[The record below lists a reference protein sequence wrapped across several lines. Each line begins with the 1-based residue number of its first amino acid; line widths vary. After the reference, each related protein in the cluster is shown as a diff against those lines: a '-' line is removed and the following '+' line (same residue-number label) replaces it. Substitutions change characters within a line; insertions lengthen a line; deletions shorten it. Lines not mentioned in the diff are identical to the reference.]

1 MLYSDYP
8 TMEELKANPVVAQLD
23 ALSAY
28 YKAMYGN
35 TVEINTPERDALRQE
50 KKEWFLTLGSARTD
64 SIDENGRHHYVY
76 DGPMQKKYR
85 MEIVLGLPASGKS
98 RFIVDPDSE
107 EMGAFVLDPDVIKE
121 QLPEYVETHGAAA
134 DAIHFEGM
142 KIFNDSLEAFL
153 TGDMQGVNVILPIV
167 STNLEEL
174 LETYIRPFEAAGY
187 HVKVKFREAKAN
199 EAAARV
205 VMREL
210 AGGQLINSNVAFNF
224 SQGVNEVYDELSVM
238 INTDGE
244 PYGVETEEELA
255 PAA

>member
-1 MLYSDYP
+1 MHEGS
-8 TMEELKANPVVAQLD
+8 V
-23 ALSAY
+23 SG
-28 YKAMYGN
+28 YGEN
-35 TVEINTPERDALRQE
+35 TC
-50 KKEWFLTLGSARTD
+50 
-64 SIDENGRHHYVY
+64 
-76 DGPMQKKYR
+76 
-85 MEIVLGLPASGKS
+85 
-98 RFIVDPDSE
+98 
-107 EMGAFVLDPDVIKE
+107 
-121 QLPEYVETHGAAA
+121 
-134 DAIHFEGM
+134 
-142 KIFNDSLEAFL
+142 
-153 TGDMQGVNVILPIV
+153 
-167 STNLEEL
+167 
-174 LETYIRPFEAAGY
+174 EAAGY